1 MVRSFGD
8 PPGDALAKLVTS
20 FFTPVAVKGNVVL
33 MVTRRESMELLMFL
47 GLAVLSDIPLPQH
60 TNRMSIRKSLIMS
73 SPDFAK
79 PWFY

>member
-1 MVRSFGD
+1 
-8 PPGDALAKLVTS
+8 LAKLVTS

-47 GLAVLSDIPLPQH
+47 GLASLAVLSEIPLPQH
-60 TNRMSIRKSLIMS
+60 TNRMSIRKSLRMS